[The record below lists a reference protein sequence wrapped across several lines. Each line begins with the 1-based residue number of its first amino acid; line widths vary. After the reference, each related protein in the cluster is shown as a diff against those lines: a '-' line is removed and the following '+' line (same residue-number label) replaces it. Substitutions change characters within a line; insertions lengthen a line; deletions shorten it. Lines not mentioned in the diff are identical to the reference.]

1 MNALHHANF
10 LFSFFRFCPVHSTK
24 KQEGESDWETEQR
37 RKAQCVW
44 LAGRKGVTELEAASA
59 IIGEAKTIIQQEL
72 GLRIDWQSGAEADAS
87 AATDGCEDAED
98 LSASRTGLQQGKEA
112 SSTSKTSPLLSSR
125 SSSSSASRRGSPS
138 TGAEPG
144 KATDTAE
151 DSETSPPSSKRKR
164 KSAEG
169 RQAWETP
176 AAVSRSTRVWPR
188 RSAPQRTGGRG
199 TKAACVK
206 SPPPSSGGRDAGS
219 RSGPKSSVHSP
230 KDVSF
235 FGQVVVSPP
244 ASIRRTAQNAP
255 RSPPGAEVAAGT
267 PDSGGRA
274 SASTPTTSFRDT
286 GGVRLFSRRRDSDGA
301 ERSVVPRP
309 GANRR
314 DVGASQMREE
324 SHFDRLSSGSSRCAS
339 TTSTTTKAA
348 CGPSVKERSLEGKL
362 QAPDIVPRNG
372 QTCKGSNIHG
382 NPGDGRNGSENM
394 NNNRKMATDRE
405 NPHPKSA
412 DVMNQALPKENGS
425 NICNSRLYHCST
437 ARPGHPLKMPDLA
450 TNRTDKVPE
459 SAQGKASAAVSS
471 VPDRG
476 EDEDA
481 SNCFD
486 DSLIL
491 NTQTDNL
498 LLGRLSDSS
507 SVSDKS
513 FENAIASTPLLPP
526 LSAREAGRVVGKL
539 TQPPSENTEH
549 ATVPPDAGSPAGE
562 KGTGRASKQSSLD
575 EGSAKVNV
583 SALPPGEPAPEL
595 FGEQRGVDAIPP
607 KQQRELAHP
616 PPPSPPRPAPPPQLD
631 VDHLTEDMFGSPF
644 VSPCAPSGNQ
654 RRLSEASGS
663 ARNKGGTVGEEDTSR
678 NGRDRRQLQGRG
690 DDAATDT
697 RGDSEADASAELIA
711 ASNYER
717 LPYAEEGVIGN
728 SSDVSYQ
735 GLGISH
741 DAASAGRLV
750 CPDGDPEERE
760 EGGDDPEGPSLAGD
774 LGSKCVA
781 EYDIREDLAIAMN
794 LSESFSAAISSP
806 VARLSDGATVGP
818 PARQVKRTTEG
829 CDPDGF
835 SASFTSSMMEK
846 AFANDSFCDPAK
858 EACPQMPITPGDAAS
873 QKERA
878 KGCARE
884 RSSPEQGSLQP
895 LPARENSKRR
905 DGRENE
911 RNRSAGQAKSD
922 RHSHGSASGQ
932 SDGEFVPP
940 TPPDETSASASNPCV
955 RRTPLRTCRARGEAS
970 RQLGQ
975 AAAGARTEGRTA
987 AGAHTEGRTAAG
999 AHTEGRTAAG
1009 AHTEGRTAAGAHTEG
1024 RTAAGAHTEGKT
1036 AAGAHTEGRTAA
1048 GARTEGK
1055 TAAGAHTEGKT
1066 AAGAHTEGKTAA
1078 GAHTE
1083 GRTAAGAHTEGRTA
1097 AGAHTEGKTAAG
1109 AHTEGKTAAGAH
1121 TEGRTAAGARTE
1133 GRTAAGART
1142 EGKTA
1147 AGART
1152 EGKTAAGAHTEG
1164 RTAAGARTEGRTAAG
1179 ARTEGRTAA
1188 GAHTEGKT
1196 AAGAHTEG
1204 KTAAGRT
1211 ARTEGR
1217 TAAGAHTEGRTAA
1230 GARTEGRTAAG
1241 AHTEG
1246 KTAAGAHTEGR
1257 TAAGAH
1263 TEGRTAA
1270 GAHTEGR
1277 TAAGARTEGKTAAG
1291 AHTEGKTAAGAHTEG
1306 KTAAG
1311 AHTEGKTAA
1320 GAHTEGRTAAG
1331 ARTEGRTAAGARTE
1345 GKTAAGARTEGKTA
1359 AGAHTEGRTAAGART
1374 EGRTAAGARTEGR
1387 TAAGAHTEGKTAAG
1401 AHTEG
1406 KTAAGARTEGRTA
1419 AGAHTEGRTAAGART
1434 EGRTAAGAHTEG
1446 KTAAGARTEGK
1457 TAAGAHT
1464 EGRTAAG
1471 ARTEGRTAAGARTE
1485 GRTAAGAHTE
1495 GKTAAGAHTEGKTAA
1510 GARTEGRTAAGA
1522 HTEGRTAAGAR
1533 TEGRTAAG
1541 AHTEGKTAAGAH
1553 TEGRTAAGAHTEG
1566 RTAAGAHTEG
1576 RTAAGARTEG
1586 KTAAGAH
1593 TEGKTAAGAHTE
1605 GKTAAGAHTEGK
1617 TAAGARTEGKT
1628 AAGAHTEGRT
1638 AAGARTEGRKRRSQA
1653 PRDKENGRARRESHS
1668 SEKTPAA
1675 TPSDD
1680 AQLRKKPVAQ
1690 PSHPL
1695 QSRCPN
1701 LHPGKEAASVT
1712 VCSTYP
1718 DSHSKV
1724 DAGSGAPVEVDDDDQ
1739 LTQGSLCIIDV
1750 CANAELFA
1758 TFVEEWRSQPVYAIS
1773 AACEKKASPLLIGG
1787 GIGGNFMQGGC
1798 AGESFVAVFW
1808 GLLVS

>member
-1 MNALHHANF
+1 MHCTTLPH
-10 LFSFFRFCPVHSTK
+10 LSVVRFCLVPSTK

-87 AATDGCEDAED
+87 AATDGCEGAED
-98 LSASRTGLQQGKEA
+98 LSASKTGLQQGKEA
-112 SSTSKTSPLLSSR
+112 SSTSKTSPLLCSR
-125 SSSSSASRRGSPS
+125 RSSSSASRRGSPS

-164 KSAEG
+164 KSSEG
-169 RQAWETP
+169 REEWETP
-176 AAVSRSTRVWPR
+176 AAVSRSTRAWPR
-188 RSAPQRTGGRG
+188 GSAPQRTGGRG

-219 RSGPKSSVHSP
+219 RPGPKSSVHSP

-244 ASIRRTAQNAP
+244 ASIRRPALNVP
-255 RSPPGAEVAAGT
+255 RGPPGAEVAAGT

-274 SASTPTTSFRDT
+274 SASTPTTSFRDA
-286 GGVRLFSRRRDSDGA
+286 GGVRLFSGRRGSDGA

-309 GANRR
+309 GANRS
-314 DVGASQMREE
+314 DVGAGQMREE
-324 SHFDRLSSGSSRCAS
+324 SHFDRLSAGSSRCAS

-348 CGPSVKERSLEGKL
+348 SGPSVKERSLEGKL
-362 QAPDIVPRNG
+362 QAPDVVPRDG

-425 NICNSRLYHCST
+425 NSCNSRLYHCST
-437 ARPGHPLKMPDLA
+437 VRPGHPLKMPDLA
-450 TNRTDKVPE
+450 TNRIDKVPE
-459 SAQGKASAAVSS
+459 SAQGKASAAVSG

-513 FENAIASTPLLPP
+513 FENAIASTPLLPS

-539 TQPPSENTEH
+539 TQPPAENTEH
-549 ATVPPDAGSPAGE
+549 ATVPPAAGSPAGE

-595 FGEQRGVDAIPP
+595 FGERRGVDAITPKQQRDLAHPPPPSPPRPAPPPQLDVDHLTEDMFGERRGVDAITP

-644 VSPCAPSGNQ
+644 VSPCAPSGDQ
-654 RRLSEASGS
+654 RRLSEAAGS
-663 ARNKGGTVGEEDTSR
+663 ALNRGGTVGEQDTSR

-690 DDAATDT
+690 DDAVTDT

-728 SSDVSYQ
+728 CSDVSYQ

-794 LSESFSAAISSP
+794 LSESFSAAISSS
-806 VARLSDGATVGP
+806 VARLSDGATVGA
-818 PARQVKRTTEG
+818 PARQVKGTTEG
-829 CDPDGF
+829 CDPNGF
-835 SASFTSSMMEK
+835 STSFTSSMMEK

-858 EACPQMPITPGDAAS
+858 EACPQMPITSDDAAS
-873 QKERA
+873 RKERA
-878 KGCARE
+878 KECARE
-884 RSSPEQGSLQP
+884 RSSPEQGSLQS

-905 DGRENE
+905 DGRDNE

-940 TPPDETSASASNPCV
+940 TPPEETSASASNPCV

-975 AAAGARTEGRTA
+975 AAAGAC
-987 AGAHTEGRTAAG
+987 
-999 AHTEGRTAAG
+999 
-1009 AHTEGRTAAGAHTEG
+1009 
-1024 RTAAGAHTEGKT
+1024 
-1036 AAGAHTEGRTAA
+1036 
-1048 GARTEGK
+1048 
-1055 TAAGAHTEGKT
+1055 
-1066 AAGAHTEGKTAA
+1066 
-1078 GAHTE
+1078 
-1083 GRTAAGAHTEGRTA
+1083 
-1097 AGAHTEGKTAAG
+1097 
-1109 AHTEGKTAAGAH
+1109 

-1133 GRTAAGART
+1133 GRTAAGACT
-1142 EGKTA
+1142 EERTA

-1152 EGKTAAGAHTEG
+1152 EE

-1188 GAHTEGKT
+1188 GAC
-1196 AAGAHTEG
+1196 
-1204 KTAAGRT
+1204 
-1211 ARTEGR
+1211 TEGR
-1217 TAAGAHTEGRTAA
+1217 TAAGAL
-1230 GARTEGRTAAG
+1230 
-1241 AHTEG
+1241 
-1246 KTAAGAHTEGR
+1246 
-1257 TAAGAH
+1257 
-1263 TEGRTAA
+1263 
-1270 GAHTEGR
+1270 
-1277 TAAGARTEGKTAAG
+1277 
-1291 AHTEGKTAAGAHTEG
+1291 
-1306 KTAAG
+1306 
-1311 AHTEGKTAA
+1311 
-1320 GAHTEGRTAAG
+1320 
-1331 ARTEGRTAAGARTE
+1331 TEGRTAAGARTE
-1345 GKTAAGARTEGKTA
+1345 GKTAAGARA
-1359 AGAHTEGRTAAGART
+1359 
-1374 EGRTAAGARTEGR
+1374 
-1387 TAAGAHTEGKTAAG
+1387 
-1401 AHTEG
+1401 
-1406 KTAAGARTEGRTA
+1406 
-1419 AGAHTEGRTAAGART
+1419 
-1434 EGRTAAGAHTEG
+1434 
-1446 KTAAGARTEGK
+1446 
-1457 TAAGAHT
+1457 
-1464 EGRTAAG
+1464 
-1471 ARTEGRTAAGARTE
+1471 
-1485 GRTAAGAHTE
+1485 
-1495 GKTAAGAHTEGKTAA
+1495 
-1510 GARTEGRTAAGA
+1510 
-1522 HTEGRTAAGAR
+1522 
-1533 TEGRTAAG
+1533 
-1541 AHTEGKTAAGAH
+1541 
-1553 TEGRTAAGAHTEG
+1553 
-1566 RTAAGAHTEG
+1566 
-1576 RTAAGARTEG
+1576 
-1586 KTAAGAH
+1586 
-1593 TEGKTAAGAHTE
+1593 
-1605 GKTAAGAHTEGK
+1605 
-1617 TAAGARTEGKT
+1617 
-1628 AAGAHTEGRT
+1628 
-1638 AAGARTEGRKRRSQA
+1638 EGRKRRSQA
-1653 PRDKENGRARRESHS
+1653 SRDKENGRVRRESHS

-1675 TPSDD
+1675 PPSDD
-1680 AQLRKKPVAQ
+1680 AQQRKKPVAL

-1695 QSRCPN
+1695 QSRCLN

-1750 CANAELFA
+1750 CANADLFA

-1773 AACEKKASPLLIGG
+1773 VACEKKASPLLIGG

-1798 AGESFVAVFW
+1798 AGESFVAIFFW
-1808 GLLVS
+1808 VVGQLSGWGG

>member
-1 MNALHHANF
+1 MNALHHANS
-10 LFSFFRFCPVHSTK
+10 LFSFFRFCLVHSTK
-24 KQEGESDWETEQR
+24 KQEGESDWEMEQR
-37 RKAQCVW
+37 RKARCVW

-87 AATDGCEDAED
+87 AATDGCEGAED
-98 LSASRTGLQQGKEA
+98 LSASKTGLQQGKEA
-112 SSTSKTSPLLSSR
+112 SSASKTSPLLCSR

-176 AAVSRSTRVWPR
+176 AAVSRSTRAWPR
-188 RSAPQRTGGRG
+188 GSAPQRTGGRG

-206 SPPPSSGGRDAGS
+206 SPPPSSGGRHAGS

-244 ASIRRTAQNAP
+244 ASIRRPALNVP
-255 RSPPGAEVAAGT
+255 RGSPGAEVAAGT

-286 GGVRLFSRRRDSDGA
+286 GGVRLFSGRRDTDGA
-301 ERSVVPRP
+301 ERSVGPRP
-309 GANRR
+309 GANRS
-314 DVGASQMREE
+314 DVGAGQMREE

-348 CGPSVKERSLEGKL
+348 CGPGVKERSLEGKQ
-362 QAPDIVPRNG
+362 QAPDIVPHASSDR

-382 NPGDGRNGSENM
+382 NPGDSRNGSENM
-394 NNNRKMATDRE
+394 SNNEKMATGHE
-405 NPHPKSA
+405 NRRQKSA

-425 NICNSRLYHCST
+425 KICNSKLYHCST
-437 ARPGHPLKMPDLA
+437 ARAGHPLNMPDLGSAPSGPGMTVTAA
-450 TNRTDKVPE
+450 TNRVDKVPE

-513 FENAIASTPLLPP
+513 FENALASTPLLPS
-526 LSAREAGRVVGKL
+526 LSAREAGPVVGKL
-539 TQPPSENTEH
+539 TQPPAENTEH
-549 ATVPPDAGSPAGE
+549 ATVPPAAGSPAGE
-562 KGTGRASKQSSLD
+562 KGTGRASQQSSLD
-575 EGSAKVNV
+575 EGSAKVNIF
-583 SALPPGEPAPEL
+583 ALPPGEPAPEL
-595 FGEQRGVDAIPP
+595 FGERSGVDAITP
-607 KQQRELAHP
+607 KQQRELAP
-616 PPPSPPRPAPPPQLD
+616 PPPPPRPPPRPPPSPQLD

-654 RRLSEASGS
+654 RRLSEAAGS
-663 ARNKGGTVGEEDTSR
+663 ARDRGGTVGEEDTSR
-678 NGRDRRQLQGRG
+678 HGRDRKQLQGRG
-690 DDAATDT
+690 DDAVTDT

-728 SSDVSYQ
+728 CSDVSYQ

-774 LGSKCVA
+774 LGSKCFA

-794 LSESFSAAISSP
+794 LSESFSAATSSS
-806 VARLSDGATVGP
+806 VTRLSDGATVGP
-818 PARQVKRTTEG
+818 PARQVKGTTEG

-878 KGCARE
+878 KECARE
-884 RSSPEQGSLQP
+884 RSSPEQGSLQS
-895 LPARENSKRR
+895 LPAQENSKRR

-911 RNRSAGQAKSD
+911 RNRSTSQAKSD

-940 TPPDETSASASNPCV
+940 TPPEETLTSASNPCV

-975 AAAGARTEGRTA
+975 AAAGARTEGRAA
-987 AGAHTEGRTAAG
+987 AGAR
-999 AHTEGRTAAG
+999 
-1009 AHTEGRTAAGAHTEG
+1009 
-1024 RTAAGAHTEGKT
+1024 
-1036 AAGAHTEGRTAA
+1036 TEGRTAA
-1048 GARTEGK
+1048 GARTEGR
-1055 TAAGAHTEGKT
+1055 A
-1066 AAGAHTEGKTAA
+1066 
-1078 GAHTE
+1078 
-1083 GRTAAGAHTEGRTA
+1083 
-1097 AGAHTEGKTAAG
+1097 
-1109 AHTEGKTAAGAH
+1109 
-1121 TEGRTAAGARTE
+1121 AAGARTE

-1142 EGKTA
+1142 EGK
-1147 AGART
+1147 
-1152 EGKTAAGAHTEG
+1152 
-1164 RTAAGARTEGRTAAG
+1164 
-1179 ARTEGRTAA
+1179 
-1188 GAHTEGKT
+1188 
-1196 AAGAHTEG
+1196 
-1204 KTAAGRT
+1204 
-1211 ARTEGR
+1211 
-1217 TAAGAHTEGRTAA
+1217 
-1230 GARTEGRTAAG
+1230 
-1241 AHTEG
+1241 
-1246 KTAAGAHTEGR
+1246 
-1257 TAAGAH
+1257 
-1263 TEGRTAA
+1263 
-1270 GAHTEGR
+1270 
-1277 TAAGARTEGKTAAG
+1277 
-1291 AHTEGKTAAGAHTEG
+1291 
-1306 KTAAG
+1306 
-1311 AHTEGKTAA
+1311 
-1320 GAHTEGRTAAG
+1320 
-1331 ARTEGRTAAGARTE
+1331 
-1345 GKTAAGARTEGKTA
+1345 
-1359 AGAHTEGRTAAGART
+1359 
-1374 EGRTAAGARTEGR
+1374 
-1387 TAAGAHTEGKTAAG
+1387 
-1401 AHTEG
+1401 
-1406 KTAAGARTEGRTA
+1406 
-1419 AGAHTEGRTAAGART
+1419 
-1434 EGRTAAGAHTEG
+1434 
-1446 KTAAGARTEGK
+1446 
-1457 TAAGAHT
+1457 
-1464 EGRTAAG
+1464 
-1471 ARTEGRTAAGARTE
+1471 
-1485 GRTAAGAHTE
+1485 
-1495 GKTAAGAHTEGKTAA
+1495 
-1510 GARTEGRTAAGA
+1510 
-1522 HTEGRTAAGAR
+1522 
-1533 TEGRTAAG
+1533 
-1541 AHTEGKTAAGAH
+1541 
-1553 TEGRTAAGAHTEG
+1553 
-1566 RTAAGAHTEG
+1566 
-1576 RTAAGARTEG
+1576 
-1586 KTAAGAH
+1586 
-1593 TEGKTAAGAHTE
+1593 
-1605 GKTAAGAHTEGK
+1605 
-1617 TAAGARTEGKT
+1617 
-1628 AAGAHTEGRT
+1628 
-1638 AAGARTEGRKRRSQA
+1638 KRRSQA

-1675 TPSDD
+1675 PPSDD
-1680 AQLRKKPVAQ
+1680 AQQRKKPVAQ
-1690 PSHPL
+1690 PSRPL
-1695 QSRCPN
+1695 QSRCLN
-1701 LHPGKEAASVT
+1701 LHPGKEAASLT
-1712 VCSTYP
+1712 VRPTDP
-1718 DSHSKV
+1718 DGHSKV
-1724 DAGSGAPVEVDDDDQ
+1724 DAGSGAPVEVDDDAQ
-1739 LTQGSLCIIDV
+1739 LTQGSLCVIDV

-1758 TFVEEWRSQPVYAIS
+1758 TFVEEWRSQPLYAIS
-1773 AACEKKASPLLIGG
+1773 VACEKKASPLLIGG

-1798 AGESFVAVFW
+1798 AGGSFVAVFW

>member
-1 MNALHHANF
+1 MHCTTLPH
-10 LFSFFRFCPVHSTK
+10 LSVVRFCLVPSTK

-87 AATDGCEDAED
+87 AATDGCE
-98 LSASRTGLQQGKEA
+98 SASKTGLQQGKEA
-112 SSTSKTSPLLSSR
+112 SSTSKTSPLLCSR
-125 SSSSSASRRGSPS
+125 RSSSSASRRGSPS

-164 KSAEG
+164 KSSEG
-169 RQAWETP
+169 REERETP
-176 AAVSRSTRVWPR
+176 AAVSRSTRAWPR
-188 RSAPQRTGGRG
+188 GSAPQRTGGRG

-219 RSGPKSSVHSP
+219 RPGPKSSVHSP

-244 ASIRRTAQNAP
+244 ASIRRPALNVP
-255 RSPPGAEVAAGT
+255 RGPPGAEVAAGT
-267 PDSGGRA
+267 SDSGGRA
-274 SASTPTTSFRDT
+274 SASTPTTSFRDA
-286 GGVRLFSRRRDSDGA
+286 GGVRLFSGRRGSDGA

-309 GANRR
+309 GANRS
-314 DVGASQMREE
+314 DVGAGQMREE
-324 SHFDRLSSGSSRCAS
+324 SHFDRLSAGSSRCAS

-348 CGPSVKERSLEGKL
+348 SGPSVKERSLEGKL
-362 QAPDIVPRNG
+362 QAPDVVPRDG

-450 TNRTDKVPE
+450 TNRIDKVPE

-513 FENAIASTPLLPP
+513 FENAIASTPLLPS

-539 TQPPSENTEH
+539 TQPPAENTEH
-549 ATVPPDAGSPAGE
+549 ATVPPAAGSPAGE

-595 FGEQRGVDAIPP
+595 FGERRGVDAITP
-607 KQQRELAHP
+607 KQQRDLAHP

-644 VSPCAPSGNQ
+644 VSPCAPSGDQ
-654 RRLSEASGS
+654 RRLSEAAGS
-663 ARNKGGTVGEEDTSR
+663 ARNRGGTVGEEDTSR

-690 DDAATDT
+690 DDAVTDT

-728 SSDVSYQ
+728 CSDVSYQ

-794 LSESFSAAISSP
+794 LSESFSAAISSS

-818 PARQVKRTTEG
+818 PARQVKGTTEG
-829 CDPDGF
+829 CDPNGF
-835 SASFTSSMMEK
+835 STSFTSSMMEK

-858 EACPQMPITPGDAAS
+858 EACPQMPITSGDAAS
-873 QKERA
+873 RKERA
-878 KGCARE
+878 KECARE
-884 RSSPEQGSLQP
+884 RSSPEQGSLQS

-905 DGRENE
+905 DGRDNE

-940 TPPDETSASASNPCV
+940 TPPEETSASASNPCV

-975 AAAGARTEGRTA
+975 AAAGAC
-987 AGAHTEGRTAAG
+987 
-999 AHTEGRTAAG
+999 
-1009 AHTEGRTAAGAHTEG
+1009 
-1024 RTAAGAHTEGKT
+1024 
-1036 AAGAHTEGRTAA
+1036 TEGRTAA
-1048 GARTEGK
+1048 GARTEG
-1055 TAAGAHTEGKT
+1055 
-1066 AAGAHTEGKTAA
+1066 
-1078 GAHTE
+1078 
-1083 GRTAAGAHTEGRTA
+1083 RTAAGAC
-1097 AGAHTEGKTAAG
+1097 
-1109 AHTEGKTAAGAH
+1109 

-1133 GRTAAGART
+1133 GRTAAGAR
-1142 EGKTA
+1142 A
-1147 AGART
+1147 
-1152 EGKTAAGAHTEG
+1152 
-1164 RTAAGARTEGRTAAG
+1164 
-1179 ARTEGRTAA
+1179 
-1188 GAHTEGKT
+1188 
-1196 AAGAHTEG
+1196 
-1204 KTAAGRT
+1204 
-1211 ARTEGR
+1211 
-1217 TAAGAHTEGRTAA
+1217 
-1230 GARTEGRTAAG
+1230 
-1241 AHTEG
+1241 
-1246 KTAAGAHTEGR
+1246 
-1257 TAAGAH
+1257 
-1263 TEGRTAA
+1263 
-1270 GAHTEGR
+1270 
-1277 TAAGARTEGKTAAG
+1277 
-1291 AHTEGKTAAGAHTEG
+1291 
-1306 KTAAG
+1306 
-1311 AHTEGKTAA
+1311 
-1320 GAHTEGRTAAG
+1320 
-1331 ARTEGRTAAGARTE
+1331 
-1345 GKTAAGARTEGKTA
+1345 
-1359 AGAHTEGRTAAGART
+1359 
-1374 EGRTAAGARTEGR
+1374 
-1387 TAAGAHTEGKTAAG
+1387 
-1401 AHTEG
+1401 
-1406 KTAAGARTEGRTA
+1406 
-1419 AGAHTEGRTAAGART
+1419 
-1434 EGRTAAGAHTEG
+1434 
-1446 KTAAGARTEGK
+1446 
-1457 TAAGAHT
+1457 
-1464 EGRTAAG
+1464 
-1471 ARTEGRTAAGARTE
+1471 
-1485 GRTAAGAHTE
+1485 
-1495 GKTAAGAHTEGKTAA
+1495 
-1510 GARTEGRTAAGA
+1510 
-1522 HTEGRTAAGAR
+1522 
-1533 TEGRTAAG
+1533 
-1541 AHTEGKTAAGAH
+1541 
-1553 TEGRTAAGAHTEG
+1553 
-1566 RTAAGAHTEG
+1566 
-1576 RTAAGARTEG
+1576 
-1586 KTAAGAH
+1586 
-1593 TEGKTAAGAHTE
+1593 
-1605 GKTAAGAHTEGK
+1605 
-1617 TAAGARTEGKT
+1617 
-1628 AAGAHTEGRT
+1628 
-1638 AAGARTEGRKRRSQA
+1638 EGRKRRSQA
-1653 PRDKENGRARRESHS
+1653 SRDKENGRVRRESHS

-1675 TPSDD
+1675 PPSDD
-1680 AQLRKKPVAQ
+1680 AQQRKKPVAL

-1695 QSRCPN
+1695 QSRCLN

-1750 CANAELFA
+1750 CANADLFA

-1773 AACEKKASPLLIGG
+1773 VACEKKASPLLIGG

-1798 AGESFVAVFW
+1798 AGESFVAIFFW
-1808 GLLVS
+1808 VVGQLSGWGG

>member
-1 MNALHHANF
+1 M
-10 LFSFFRFCPVHSTK
+10 
-24 KQEGESDWETEQR
+24 EQR
-37 RKAQCVW
+37 RKARCVW

-87 AATDGCEDAED
+87 AATDGCEGAED
-98 LSASRTGLQQGKEA
+98 LLASKTGLQQGKEA
-112 SSTSKTSPLLSSR
+112 SSASKTSPLLCSR

-176 AAVSRSTRVWPR
+176 AAVSRSTRAWPR
-188 RSAPQRTGGRG
+188 GSAPQRTGGRG

-206 SPPPSSGGRDAGS
+206 SPPPSSGGRHAGS

-244 ASIRRTAQNAP
+244 ASIRRPALNVP
-255 RSPPGAEVAAGT
+255 RGPPGAEVAAGT

-286 GGVRLFSRRRDSDGA
+286 GGVRLFSGRRDTDGA
-301 ERSVVPRP
+301 ERSVGPRP
-309 GANRR
+309 GANRS
-314 DVGASQMREE
+314 DVGAGQMREE

-348 CGPSVKERSLEGKL
+348 CGPGVKERSLEGKQ
-362 QAPDIVPRNG
+362 QAPDIVPHASSDR

-382 NPGDGRNGSENM
+382 NPGDSRNGSENM
-394 NNNRKMATDRE
+394 SNNEKMATGHE
-405 NPHPKSA
+405 NRRPKSA

-425 NICNSRLYHCST
+425 KICNSKLYHCST
-437 ARPGHPLKMPDLA
+437 ARAGHPLNMPDLGSAPSGPGMTVTAA
-450 TNRTDKVPE
+450 TNRVDKVPE

-513 FENAIASTPLLPP
+513 FENALASTPLLPS
-526 LSAREAGRVVGKL
+526 LSAREAGPVVGKL
-539 TQPPSENTEH
+539 TQPPAENTEH
-549 ATVPPDAGSPAGE
+549 ATVPPAAGSPAGE
-562 KGTGRASKQSSLD
+562 KGTGRASQQSSLD
-575 EGSAKVNV
+575 EGSAKVNIF
-583 SALPPGEPAPEL
+583 ALPPGEPAPEL
-595 FGEQRGVDAIPP
+595 FGERSGVDAITP
-607 KQQRELAHP
+607 KQQRELAPPPP
-616 PPPSPPRPAPPPQLD
+616 PPPSPPRPPPRPPPSPQLD

-663 ARNKGGTVGEEDTSR
+663 ARNRGGTVGEEDTSR
-678 NGRDRRQLQGRG
+678 HGRDRKQLQGRG
-690 DDAATDT
+690 DDAVTDT

-728 SSDVSYQ
+728 CSDVSYQ

-774 LGSKCVA
+774 LGSKCFA

-794 LSESFSAAISSP
+794 LSESFSAATSSS
-806 VARLSDGATVGP
+806 VTRLSDGATVGP
-818 PARQVKRTTEG
+818 PARQVKGTTEG

-878 KGCARE
+878 KECARE
-884 RSSPEQGSLQP
+884 RSSSEQGSLQS
-895 LPARENSKRR
+895 LPAQENSKRR

-911 RNRSAGQAKSD
+911 RNRSASQAKSD

-940 TPPDETSASASNPCV
+940 TPPEETLTSASNPCV

-975 AAAGARTEGRTA
+975 AAAGARTEGRAA
-987 AGAHTEGRTAAG
+987 AGARTEGRAAAGARTEGRAAAGARTEGRTAAG
-999 AHTEGRTAAG
+999 AC
-1009 AHTEGRTAAGAHTEG
+1009 
-1024 RTAAGAHTEGKT
+1024 
-1036 AAGAHTEGRTAA
+1036 
-1048 GARTEGK
+1048 
-1055 TAAGAHTEGKT
+1055 
-1066 AAGAHTEGKTAA
+1066 
-1078 GAHTE
+1078 
-1083 GRTAAGAHTEGRTA
+1083 
-1097 AGAHTEGKTAAG
+1097 
-1109 AHTEGKTAAGAH
+1109 

-1133 GRTAAGART
+1133 GRAAAGART
-1142 EGKTA
+1142 EGRTA
-1147 AGART
+1147 AGACTDGRT
-1152 EGKTAAGAHTEG
+1152 AGGARTEG

-1188 GAHTEGKT
+1188 GA
-1196 AAGAHTEG
+1196 
-1204 KTAAGRT
+1204 
-1211 ARTEGR
+1211 RTEGR
-1217 TAAGAHTEGRTAA
+1217 I
-1230 GARTEGRTAAG
+1230 
-1241 AHTEG
+1241 
-1246 KTAAGAHTEGR
+1246 
-1257 TAAGAH
+1257 
-1263 TEGRTAA
+1263 
-1270 GAHTEGR
+1270 
-1277 TAAGARTEGKTAAG
+1277 AAGARTEGK
-1291 AHTEGKTAAGAHTEG
+1291 
-1306 KTAAG
+1306 
-1311 AHTEGKTAA
+1311 
-1320 GAHTEGRTAAG
+1320 
-1331 ARTEGRTAAGARTE
+1331 
-1345 GKTAAGARTEGKTA
+1345 
-1359 AGAHTEGRTAAGART
+1359 
-1374 EGRTAAGARTEGR
+1374 
-1387 TAAGAHTEGKTAAG
+1387 
-1401 AHTEG
+1401 
-1406 KTAAGARTEGRTA
+1406 
-1419 AGAHTEGRTAAGART
+1419 
-1434 EGRTAAGAHTEG
+1434 
-1446 KTAAGARTEGK
+1446 
-1457 TAAGAHT
+1457 
-1464 EGRTAAG
+1464 
-1471 ARTEGRTAAGARTE
+1471 
-1485 GRTAAGAHTE
+1485 
-1495 GKTAAGAHTEGKTAA
+1495 
-1510 GARTEGRTAAGA
+1510 
-1522 HTEGRTAAGAR
+1522 
-1533 TEGRTAAG
+1533 
-1541 AHTEGKTAAGAH
+1541 
-1553 TEGRTAAGAHTEG
+1553 
-1566 RTAAGAHTEG
+1566 
-1576 RTAAGARTEG
+1576 
-1586 KTAAGAH
+1586 
-1593 TEGKTAAGAHTE
+1593 
-1605 GKTAAGAHTEGK
+1605 
-1617 TAAGARTEGKT
+1617 
-1628 AAGAHTEGRT
+1628 
-1638 AAGARTEGRKRRSQA
+1638 KRRSQA

-1675 TPSDD
+1675 PPSDD
-1680 AQLRKKPVAQ
+1680 AQQRKKPVAQ
-1690 PSHPL
+1690 PSRPL
-1695 QSRCPN
+1695 QNRCLN
-1701 LHPGKEAASVT
+1701 LHPGKEAASLT
-1712 VCSTYP
+1712 VRPTDP
-1718 DSHSKV
+1718 DGHSKV
-1724 DAGSGAPVEVDDDDQ
+1724 DAGSGAPVEVDDDAQ

-1773 AACEKKASPLLIGG
+1773 VACEKKASPLLIGG

-1808 GLLVS
+1808 GLLVSWPVGVGNYFVYNFIYHAVKSIIKLFLPFFIYRDFFFFLFTYICK